1 MNTKFKIG
9 EPIDYIVGNC
19 TYGIITNVIYNQVI
33 EICGDAVAQE
43 PSIAIWEDYYKS
55 VNDPISGGL
64 RRTINTNIINYEYY
78 K

>member
-19 TYGIITNVIYNQVI
+19 TYGIIANVISNQVI
-33 EICGDAVAQE
+33 GISGDTVEQGA
-43 PSIAIWEDYYKS
+43 SIVIWEDYCKS
-55 VNDPISGGL
+55 VNDSISGGL